1 MKNKIVGIATKDSK
15 YDEKTGEY
23 ISEIQLIASDVQF
36 SGPDGKIHSML
47 LDADSRLEI
56 IENMFKYDGS
66 FVKALGELTLRADN
80 NNLKKLI
87 DTFSDYYMEYLP
99 EKWSR

>member
-1 MKNKIVGIATKDSK
+1 MT
-15 YDEKTGEY
+15 EFET
-23 ISEIQLIASDVQF
+23 
-36 SGPDGKIHSML
+36 L
-47 LDADSRLEI
+47 LKLTIDTDYRLEI
-56 IENMFKYDGS
+56 VENMLKYGGS
-66 FVKALGELTLRADN
+66 FVEALGELTLRADN